1 MISSIYIWLRTWC
14 LIFYI
19 RFVVT
24 SQGVTDVWKSNV
36 YNIAIVII
44 LQHERSPMAPQS
56 YIPSMPSYPPALL
69 RAFAASLTCMSFRHR
84 LLYPLFTWHNHCTLL
99 ALPVSFSQSCELD
112 RKGRPVRKCKRY
124 VFTECT
130 DIFLMRIA

>member
-24 SQGVTDVWKSNV
+24 SQGVTDVWTSNI

-44 LQHERSPMAPQS
+44 LQHKRSPMAHS
-56 YIPSMPSYPPALL
+56 SIPSIPSYPPALL
-69 RAFAASLTCMSFRHR
+69 RAFVASRPCMSLRHS
-84 LLYPLFTWHNHCTLL
+84 LLYPLFTWHNDCTLP

-112 RKGRPVRKCKRY
+112 RKGRRVRKCKRY